1 MKTIAELTDLKN
13 KKVLMRADF
22 DVSLLRSSGASEGQA
37 VIAETFRIRRQ
48 KETVDYLLAAGA
60 RVVMVAH
67 ISAVKSFTGIVGE
80 IGTVLGR
87 DVELLYD
94 LSEIA
99 DGWADSN
106 LALLDNVRRWPG
118 EEANDPEFAKQL
130 AHGADLY
137 VNNAFAVCH
146 REHASV
152 SAIAEEL
159 PAYAG
164 FLLAQETTTL
174 TRILDA
180 PTQGKVVIMGGAKA
194 ETKVPAI
201 KNLLDKAEH
210 ILVGG
215 VIAND
220 IVKARGGDVGSS
232 VVDEHP
238 ETLLAGV
245 DLNSPQ
251 ILVPEDFVVSDG
263 GFFDIGPQATRRF
276 LDAVGQARLIIW
288 NGPLGKF
295 EDMRFAAA
303 TDALAQA
310 IVASEAFSVIGGGDT
325 IAAVDRLGLL
335 GRFGFVSTG
344 GGAMLAFLAGQ
355 ELPGLVALQK

>member
-1 MKTIAELTDLKN
+1 MRTIAELTDLKN

-22 DVSLLRSSGASEGQA
+22 DVPVSSDGKIQ
-37 VIAETFRIRRQ
+37 ETFRIRRQ

-60 RVVMVAH
+60 RVAMVAH

-80 IGTVLGR
+80 IGTILGH
-87 DVELLYD
+87 DIKPLYD

-106 LALLDNVRRWPG
+106 LALLDNIRRWPG

-130 AHGADLY
+130 AQGVNLY

-152 SAIAEEL
+152 SAVAREL

-164 FLLAQETTTL
+164 FLVAQETTTL
-174 TRILDA
+174 TRVLDA
-180 PTQGKVVIMGGAKA
+180 PAQGKIVIIGGAKA
-194 ETKVPAI
+194 ETKVSVI
-201 KNLLDKAEH
+201 KNLLDKTER

-220 IVKARGGDVGSS
+220 IVKARGGDVGAS

-245 DLNSPQ
+245 DLNSSQ
-251 ILVPEDFVVSDG
+251 LMVPEDFVVFDK
-263 GFFDIGPQATRRF
+263 GFWDIGPQAMRKF
-276 LDAVGQARLIIW
+276 LNVVRQARLIIW

-303 TDALAQA
+303 TDALAQT

-335 GRFGFVSTG
+335 DRFGFVSTG